1 MAGIAAAWIVGLVIT
16 TLVGH
21 FVLVM
26 FLDWLRGRSGL
37 EKKTLRG
44 VPAGITGITERIFF
58 ASLVAVDASGYSTA
72 MMGWLVLKLATNWNH
87 PDRKD
92 DDRRVWAFSAL
103 VAGLLSM
110 LIAFFG
116 GLFIRWLSGRLQ

>member
-1 MAGIAAAWIVGLVIT
+1 MVGIAVAWIVGLVIT

-21 FVLVM
+21 FVLVV

-72 MMGWLVLKLATNWNH
+72 MMGWLALKLATNWNH
-87 PDRKD
+87 PDRKGE
-92 DDRRVWAFSAL
+92 DRRVWAFSAL

>member
-1 MAGIAAAWIVGLVIT
+1 MVEIAVAWIVGLVIT

-21 FVLVM
+21 FVLVA

-72 MMGWLVLKLATNWNH
+72 MMGWLALKLATNWNH

-110 LIAFFG
+110 LVAFFG